1 MKNLFKVALTLAA
14 LAATGTA
21 PVLAGTWSA
30 GISARNIRPYVQT
43 PSINDSGYR
52 AYAQVPATIHQMVHD
67 YSATVPYNGYS
78 VGYGQVPS
86 SLGPVDRFGSGS
98 QR

>member
-14 LAATGTA
+14 LAAAGSA
-21 PVLAGTWSA
+21 PAFAMSAGT
-30 GISARNIRPYVQT
+30 
-43 PSINDSGYR
+43 D
-52 AYAQVPATIHQMVHD
+52 
-67 YSATVPYNGYS
+67 NGYS

-86 SLGPVDRFGSGS
+86 SLGPVDRFGAGS